1 MSGASS
7 SAARPTSNDDPSR
20 AFDAHA
26 ESYDADLQKGLSV
39 SGETKEYFAHG
50 RLRFVRERL
59 DDLGHTATSVL
70 DYGCGDGATTPLFY
84 DLLGAVSVIGV
95 DTSAG
100 LLARARTQYGSDS
113 THFHLLADLVPE
125 PRFALAFCNGVFH
138 HIPPADRPAA
148 AHYVFDSLAPGALF
162 AFWENN
168 PWNPG
173 TRWVMSRIP
182 FDRDAVTIPPLEGHD
197 LLRTAGF
204 KILTTA
210 FVFFFPRPLSWFRP
224 LERHLTSV
232 PLGAQYLILAAKPT
246 A

>member
-1 MSGASS
+1 MIDGSS
-7 SAARPTSNDDPSR
+7 PSLTSPETDDPSQ
-20 AFDAHA
+20 AFDAYA
-26 ESYDADLQKGLSV
+26 ESYDAALEKGLAV
-39 SGETKEYFAHG
+39 SGETKKYFADG

-59 DDLGHTATSVL
+59 DDLGQTATSVL
-70 DYGCGDGATTPLFY
+70 DYGCGDGTTTPLFY
-84 DLLGAVSVIGV
+84 DILGAVSVIGV

-100 LLARARTQYGSDS
+100 LLARARAQFGSDS

-138 HIPPADRPAA
+138 HIPPADRAA
-148 AHYVFDSLAPGALF
+148 AARYVYDSLAPGAVF

-182 FDRDAVTIPPLEGHD
+182 FDRDAVTIPPPEGRQ
-197 LLRTAGF
+197 LLLGAGF
-204 KILTTA
+204 EILTTA
-210 FVFFFPRPLSWFRP
+210 FLFFFPRVLSWFRP

-232 PLGAQYLILAAKPT
+232 HLGAQYLVLAQKPD